1 MLTPARHL
9 LGLELAS
16 GRMCNSRLCL
26 ATTRNPMQLKPLLK
40 GRFQPHWQAGHDL
53 IEQVVSSCITERRL
67 IPEGEPLMR
76 QGEPLRDLVLVKSG
90 RIAMGHTAMN
100 GRRFQLG
107 TLECDHQLFGEMEF
121 FTGYRCQLD
130 IIAEEPLAVA
140 RIDGEQLEQ
149 ALVAHPKVALFFAT
163 AIAIDYQDTVD
174 IFTCRMLYPI
184 SYNIALDLY
193 HSHCHHN
200 PVSGFRKGYQEA
212 ERFGTTDRVYR
223 RAVKELMDKGLVERG
238 EEGLQI
244 RDLAGLKAFLEQP

>member
-1 MLTPARHL
+1 
-9 LGLELAS
+9 
-16 GRMCNSRLCL
+16 
-26 ATTRNPMQLKPLLK
+26 
-40 GRFQPHWQAGHDL
+40 
-53 IEQVVSSCITERRL
+53 
-67 IPEGEPLMR
+67 
-76 QGEPLRDLVLVKSG
+76 
-90 RIAMGHTAMN
+90 MGHTAMN

-130 IIAEEPLAVA
+130 IIAEEPLEVA

-149 ALVAHPKVALFFAT
+149 ALVAHPRVALFFAT

-223 RAVKELMDKGLVERG
+223 RAVKELMDKGWVERG

-244 RDLAGLKAFLEQP
+244 RDLAGLRPFWSSHKSQASVAA

>member
-1 MLTPARHL
+1 M
-9 LGLELAS
+9 
-16 GRMCNSRLCL
+16 
-26 ATTRNPMQLKPLLK
+26 
-40 GRFQPHWQAGHDL
+40 
-53 IEQVVSSCITERRL
+53 
-67 IPEGEPLMR
+67 
-76 QGEPLRDLVLVKSG
+76 
-90 RIAMGHTAMN
+90 
-100 GRRFQLG
+100 
-107 TLECDHQLFGEMEF
+107 
-121 FTGYRCQLD
+121 
-130 IIAEEPLAVA
+130 
-140 RIDGEQLEQ
+140 
-149 ALVAHPKVALFFAT
+149 ALFFAT

-244 RDLAGLKAFLEQP
+244 RNLAGLKAFLEQP